1 MILCPFRLLT
11 FLEKSYHTP
20 FFHFVSFSLKRWKLC
35 NFFLKKTHLF
45 VIRIY
50 FFHIHLV
57 IHSVIRLVIW
67 CFPIWL
73 TSSLSYPMAIFS
85 ANILKTF
92 LWDIFL
98 FTLWT
103 FSFIGHFHGTKA
115 KQHGDSFFRV
125 YSWHLK
131 EALLRKIHYLFCCSC
146 KAITNK

>member
-1 MILCPFRLLT
+1 MILRPFT
-11 FLEKSYHTP
+11 FDFCEKKRCHTP
-20 FFHFVSFSLKRWKLC
+20 FFKKDATLC
-35 NFFLKKTHLF
+35 HLHLFLSRLLKKTLPPGHPPPSYLPG
-45 VIRIY
+45 Y
-50 FFHIHLV
+50 LM
-57 IHSVIRLVIW
+57 L
-67 CFPIWL
+67 PNL
-73 TSSLSYPMAIFS
+73 TNQFIKLSDGDLQCEWNS
-85 ANILKTF
+85 DILKTF